1 MLGLCAL
8 IVAVA
13 MVSIGV
19 TLAYAP
25 VTAYETNVVVLGNIS
40 IRLNDK
46 YYSYI
51 NTPDDIEDEDTDPGD
66 IVYDTD
72 AETPYNE
79 DEPPTFSPGQ
89 TVRKVV
95 SVTNTGDHPC
105 YVRLLVR
112 KIWEDKDNNDI
123 SDLIELNINKAYWYT
138 EGETYTVTKNDEQ
151 REYVLYYYKDILD
164 VGETTQPLIRNF
176 TIKDYSKTSVYAG
189 GFDKVVGTK
198 GDIQVMAQ
206 AVQSE
211 NVKCTPP
218 NLGGTIIQAKA
229 PIGYYDEDPD
239 IVYVQK
245 WNIVFD

>member
-1 MLGLCAL
+1 MFALKKENKRFLLGLCAL

-72 AETPYNE
+72 TETPYNE
-79 DEPPTFSPGQ
+79 DDPPTFSPGQ

-95 SVTNTGDHPC
+95 SVNILITLICLKMRIFG
-105 YVRLLVR
+105 VLR
-112 KIWEDKDNNDI
+112 KRMKIMSLE
-123 SDLIELNINKAYWYT
+123 
-138 EGETYTVTKNDEQ
+138 
-151 REYVLYYYKDILD
+151 
-164 VGETTQPLIRNF
+164 
-176 TIKDYSKTSVYAG
+176 
-189 GFDKVVGTK
+189 
-198 GDIQVMAQ
+198 
-206 AVQSE
+206 
-211 NVKCTPP
+211 
-218 NLGGTIIQAKA
+218 
-229 PIGYYDEDPD
+229 
-239 IVYVQK
+239 
-245 WNIVFD
+245 